1 MRGSCNSE
9 PLTIT
14 KITDAGIEPLTDLQ
28 NLKCLFLWKTKVT
41 DLSIFS
47 LSRLQKLQ
55 VLDISQTLIT
65 QKAFQ
70 TLQDKLPNCLIHYWY
85 SWFTGL
91 FFSAR
96 YSRSRGYVSQK
107 LAFRLLAIFWNT
119 IFCKTPSQ
127 HNIKNKFIRLHNK
140 LLYRKRSI
148 IQIINDQLQN
158 ISQIEHSRHR
168 SPTNFCVNVLCGMI
182 ADLSST

>member
-70 TLQDKLPNCLIHYWY
+70 TLQDKLPNCLIHY
-85 SWFTGL
+85 
-91 FFSAR
+91 
-96 YSRSRGYVSQK
+96 
-107 LAFRLLAIFWNT
+107 
-119 IFCKTPSQ
+119 
-127 HNIKNKFIRLHNK
+127 
-140 LLYRKRSI
+140 
-148 IQIINDQLQN
+148 
-158 ISQIEHSRHR
+158 
-168 SPTNFCVNVLCGMI
+168 
-182 ADLSST
+182 